1 MKKVLV
7 VGASGTIGRAVVN
20 ALLDIEDEVVGVSRS
35 TDPPVDLTHPTSI
48 DALFEQV
55 GTVDAV
61 VSATGTAP
69 FVALAEASPEQ
80 FAEGIAGKLTSQIN
94 LVLRGLPHVSDGG
107 SFTVITGIL
116 GQHPIAGSVVSGA
129 VNMGVEGFV
138 TAAATDL
145 PRGLRIN
152 AVSPTVIEEAL
163 ATYAPFFRG
172 FAPVAAAEAAQ
183 AFVRSVHG
191 VETGQ
196 VLRVW

>member
-7 VGASGTIGRAVVN
+7 VGASGTIGRAVVD
-20 ALLDIEDEVVGVSRS
+20 ALLDVGDEVVAVSRS
-35 TDPPVDLTHPTSI
+35 TDPSVDLTDLRSI

-61 VSATGTAP
+61 VSATGSAP
-69 FVALAEASPEQ
+69 FVTMAEAGPEH

-94 LVLRGLPHVSDGG
+94 LVLRGVPHVSDGG
-107 SFTVITGIL
+107 SFTVVTGIL
-116 GQHPIAGSVVSGA
+116 GQHPIAGSLVSGT

-152 AVSPTVIEEAL
+152 AVNPTVIEEAL
-163 ATYAPFFRG
+163 PTYGPFFRG
-172 FAPVAAAEAAQ
+172 FPPVTAAEAAA